1 MTPSRGRRAV
11 LLLLLFVAYVAA
23 GKLGLS
29 LAFVNASASAVWPP
43 TGIALAA
50 CLLAGRWVWPAIF
63 AGAFV
68 VNITTS
74 PAVVPSIL
82 IACGNTLEGVGGAWL
97 VQRSARGVSAFDT
110 APRLLRYAAAV
121 MLAAALAA
129 TIGVG
134 ALIAGGLAPMAAAP
148 SIWLTWWLGDF
159 SGGVLVAPAIICW
172 IRARDFPSLRRH
184 WLEGTLLAFALTLSC
199 YLVFGASAPGIR
211 RYPLMFVVLPVL
223 LWVSL
228 RFGGR
233 EVTAAL
239 LFVSLL
245 ATLGTLNGYG
255 PFGQWSPVE
264 SLLLLQG
271 YLSVTAVVMLSL
283 AAEFRRR
290 HTIEEEMRLLNVAL
304 ADQVRIKDEF
314 LATLSHELRTPLNA
328 VLGWSQMLRDTSLP
342 EPLRIKALDAIH
354 RNVAVQGQLV
364 SDILDVSRM
373 SSHTLRIERH
383 PVRLA
388 AVVEDA
394 AETVGPLIASKNLTL
409 SIAVPADV
417 VVHADAPR
425 LQQVLWNLLANAA
438 KFTPQ
443 DGAVGLIAAR
453 SGRSVEIVVS
463 DSGPGIDA
471 AFLPFVF
478 DPFRQADQTTT
489 RAHGGLG
496 LGLAI
501 TRELVALHEGTIVAA
516 NQEGGGAVFTVTLPL
531 AQEPLSGTP

>member
-1 MTPSRGRRAV
+1 MIPSPGRRAA
-11 LLLLLFVAYVAA
+11 LLTLLFVAYVAA

-68 VNITTS
+68 VNITTT
-74 PAVVPSIL
+74 PALVPSL
-82 IACGNTLEGVGGAWL
+82 VIACGNTLEGIVGAWL
-97 VQRSARGVSAFDT
+97 VERSARGVSAFDT
-110 APRLLRYAAAV
+110 APRLLRYAGAA
-121 MLAAALAA
+121 MIGAALAA

-134 ALIAGGLAPMAAAP
+134 ALLAGDLAPAAAAP

-159 SGGVLVAPAIICW
+159 SGAVLVAPAIICW
-172 IRARDFPSLRRH
+172 IRARDFPLVWRH
-184 WLEGTLLAFALTLSC
+184 WLEATLLVLALFLSC
-199 YLVFGASAPGIR
+199 YLVFGPTVPGIR
-211 RYPLMFVVLPVL
+211 HYPLMFFVLPAL
-223 LWVSL
+223 LWVAL
-228 RFGGR
+228 RFGRR

-239 LFVSLL
+239 LVTASLS
-245 ATLGTLNGYG
+245 TIGTLNGYG
-255 PFGQWSPVE
+255 PFGRGTPAE
-264 SLLLLQG
+264 SLLLLQA
-271 YLSVTAVVMLSL
+271 YLSVTSVVMLSL

-290 HTIEEEMRLLNVAL
+290 RAIEEQMRVLNEEL
-304 ADQVRIKDEF
+304 ANQVRVKDEF

-328 VLGWSQMLRDTSLP
+328 VLGWSHMLRDKSLP
-342 EPLRIKALDAIH
+342 EPFRMKALDAIR

-373 SSHTLRIERH
+373 SSHTLRIDRQ

-394 AETVGPLIASKNLTL
+394 AETVGPLIASRNLNL

-438 KFTPQ
+438 KFTPEN
-443 DGAVGLIAAR
+443 GAVGLTATRKA
-453 SGRSVEIVVS
+453 GSVEIVVS

-471 AFLPFVF
+471 AFLPHVF
-478 DPFRQADQTTT
+478 EPFRQADQTTT

-501 TRELVALHEGTIVAA
+501 THELVSLHGGTIAAA

-531 AQEPLSGTP
+531 AHE